1 MERIIM
7 QKFSVLFLMVIVM
20 LVFGCASGQ
29 APTDQMPTIDQDSK
43 ELAAKIAGRRVG
55 NELAKKYPDIAA
67 EVLILCQ
74 EIVSS
79 DKPDVV
85 NIAIK
90 KIVVLLADET
100 GDPLLGA
107 DINDLLDLL
116 KIKPDVEMPP
126 EQVAVVVAA
135 AKGLMSGIEIG
146 GRK

>member
-7 QKFSVLFLMVIVM
+7 QKLNVLFLMVIVM

-29 APTDQMPTIDQDSK
+29 APTGQMPIIDQDSK
-43 ELAAKIAGRRVG
+43 EFAAKIAGRRAG
-55 NELAKKYPDIAA
+55 NELVKKYPDIAA

-74 EIVSS
+74 EIELS

-85 NIAIK
+85 NIAIR

-116 KIKPDVEMPP
+116 KIKPNVEIPP

>member
-1 MERIIM
+1 MKRFNLIG
-7 QKFSVLFLMVIVM
+7 VLMVIVM
-20 LVFGCASGQ
+20 LVFVFGCASGQ
-29 APTDQMPTIDQDSK
+29 APTNQIPTIDQDSK
-43 ELAAKIAGRRVG
+43 EFAAKIAGRRAG
-55 NELAKKYPDIAA
+55 NELVKKCPDIAA

-79 DKPDVV
+79 DKPDVI

-116 KIKPDVEMPP
+116 KIKPNVEMPP

>member
-1 MERIIM
+1 M
-7 QKFSVLFLMVIVM
+7 QKLNVLFLMVIVM

-29 APTDQMPTIDQDSK
+29 VPTDQMPTIDQDSK

-55 NELAKKYPDIAA
+55 NELVKKYPDIAA

-116 KIKPDVEMPP
+116 KIKLNVEMPP

-135 AKGLMSGIEIG
+135 AEGLISGIEIG
-146 GRK
+146 GEK